1 MSVRTEKVASL
12 VKEELGT
19 IFQRTYSINTHGL
32 VTITEVHMSPD
43 LRVAKVFVSIF
54 SDDVRKKRTM
64 EMIEQ
69 SKPSIRSALG
79 RAVKLRFVPELI
91 FYNDETLDRAF
102 KLENIFNEIHEHDAK
117 QKSQD
122 DSNIA

>member
-54 SDDVRKKRTM
+54 SDETRKKRTM
-64 EMIEQ
+64 ELIEQ
-69 SKPSIRSALG
+69 SKPSIRAALG
-79 RAVKLRFVPELI
+79 HAVKLRFVPEII

-117 QKSQD
+117 QKHQD
-122 DSNIA
+122 DPDNA

>member
-1 MSVRTEKVASL
+1 VSVRTEKVASL

-19 IFQRTYSINTHGL
+19 IFQRTYNINTHGL
-32 VTITEVHMSPD
+32 VTITEVQMSPD

-54 SDDVRKKRTM
+54 SDEVRKKRTM
-64 EMIEQ
+64 ELIEQ

-79 RAVKLRFVPELI
+79 HAVKLRFVPEII

-102 KLENIFNEIHEHDAK
+102 KLENIFQEIHEHDAK
-117 QKSQD
+117 LKPQD
-122 DSNIA
+122 DSNKA

>member
-19 IFQRTYSINTHGL
+19 IFQRTYNIATHGL
-32 VTITEVHMSPD
+32 VTVTEVQMSPD
-43 LRVAKVFVSIF
+43 LRVAKVFVSVF

-64 EMIEQ
+64 ELIEQ
-69 SKPSIRSALG
+69 SKSSIRSALG

-102 KLENIFNEIHEHDAK
+102 KLENIFNKIHEHDADQK
-117 QKSQD
+117 QNN
-122 DSNIA
+122 DSNAA

>member
-12 VKEELGT
+12 VKEELGF
-19 IFQRTYSINTHGL
+19 IFQRMYSVATHGL
-32 VTITEVHMSPD
+32 VTITEVQMSPD

-64 EMIEQ
+64 ELIEQ
-69 SKPSIRSALG
+69 SKSSIRAALG
-79 RAVKLRFVPELI
+79 HAIKIRFVPELI

-102 KLENIFNEIHEHDAK
+102 RLENLFHEIHEHDAEQK
-117 QKSQD
+117 QKND
-122 DSNIA
+122 PNAT